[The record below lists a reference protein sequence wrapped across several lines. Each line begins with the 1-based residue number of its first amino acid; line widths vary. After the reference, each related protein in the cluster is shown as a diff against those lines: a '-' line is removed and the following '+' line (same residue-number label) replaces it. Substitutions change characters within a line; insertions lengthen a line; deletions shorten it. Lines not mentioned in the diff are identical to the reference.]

1 MGGSQDSGPAALER
15 GEGRGRQPP
24 PRGEWGF
31 VRLAW
36 PEPAWGAAGGADVP
50 LSAGGSALPTALL
63 LSALLGLALALGLCC
78 ARRAGLHKHLC
89 QLGKGTSCQYR

>member
-1 MGGSQDSGPAALER
+1 M
-15 GEGRGRQPP
+15 
-24 PRGEWGF
+24 
-31 VRLAW
+31 
-36 PEPAWGAAGGADVP
+36 

-63 LSALLGLALALGLCC
+63 LSALLVLALALGLCC

>member
-1 MGGSQDSGPAALER
+1 M
-15 GEGRGRQPP
+15 
-24 PRGEWGF
+24 
-31 VRLAW
+31 
-36 PEPAWGAAGGADVP
+36 P

-78 ARRAGLHKHLC
+78 ARRAGLHKRLC